1 MVSDMYL
8 SEGVKDMKKKLTVVL
23 CLVLALL
30 LLTGCASQ
38 TISKAKA
45 AYESGDYQ
53 TVVDLLQDLKSSKPE
68 VAELLKNAKIH
79 LAFDAG
85 DYQQVV
91 DLIGDADVKDAD
103 IAALLKDAKTALEEA
118 ATAEAAK
125 AAEEALL
132 AEAQA
137 AFDAGE
143 FDKVVELL
151 GDQDSEN
158 EALASLLKDAQ
169 TAIEE
174 AASAEA
180 QAALEAK
187 VAEAQEAYD
196 AGDYQTVVDL
206 VKESGMESDELTG
219 LADRAQTALD
229 EASAAAEAAKA
240 AEEALI
246 AEAQAAFDNG
256 DYEKVVEVLGEQ
268 AVENETVAALLKDA
282 ETAIEEAAKASEA
295 EKAAA
300 EEAAKAAE
308 EAAAAEAAKAEEAA
322 KAAEEAAAAE
332 EARLAEEAA
341 AIEAKLAEVQSAYD
355 SGDYQAV
362 VEMAENATVESEE
375 IAALAVLAQTALDEE
390 AAAAEAAAALEAKLA
405 EVKTALDAEDY
416 DQVIALVK
424 EADMESDELTQ
435 LAAEAQTALDEIAAR
450 EAKVAEVKAA
460 FDEEDYEKVVELVSS
475 TDIESDELTQLAA
488 EAQTALDEIAAKE
501 AKLAEVK
508 AAFDEEDYE
517 KVVELVKETDIE
529 SDELTQL
536 AADAQT
542 ALDEIAAKEAK
553 LAEVKAAFDEEDYEK
568 VVELVSSTDIES
580 VELTELAAEAQ
591 TRLAEIAAH
600 EAWLA
605 EIRTAYEDEDY
616 AKVVELVGDEVPE
629 EAEVATMLA
638 DSRIQVAYQNGD
650 YAEVV
655 ELMAEYDGR
664 DSSEVY
670 TNSIREVAKEAIF
683 ATGDDKYI
691 QLPDDGS
698 YLNTFKTRYIV
709 HLDYDWWVFK
719 IFKDVDDAL
728 EQQRACGPCVPVERY
743 PRTDGGHTM
752 PWAYEGTE
760 VTVLAEQNDM
770 SLILYLSSENKQR
783 CGWVQ
788 NRFLV
793 DSFPSRQVTI
803 GEPKFTDVSTVRGI
817 GMSWSKKGFL
827 TTQQNYSVLSETVEN
842 CVGFTLDYQLIAEN
856 TDKWSSIFGPRSIY
870 VNDGSDWIKVGT
882 FDYPT
887 QGTVKVTV
895 NLEKP
900 IDIVAIGTIAEV
912 GLPNTFFFRQYATE
926 YQVLG

>member
-1 MVSDMYL
+1 MYL

-68 VAELLKNAKIH
+68 VAELLRNAKIH

-91 DLIGDADVKDAD
+91 DLIGDADVQDAD
-103 IAALLKDAKTALEEA
+103 IASLLKNAKTALEEEA
-118 ATAEAAK
+118 AAEAAK

-132 AEAQA
+132 AEAQ
-137 AFDAGE
+137 
-143 FDKVVELL
+143 K
-151 GDQDSEN
+151 
-158 EALASLLKDAQ
+158 
-169 TAIEE
+169 
-174 AASAEA
+174 
-180 QAALEAK
+180 
-187 VAEAQEAYD
+187 AYD

-206 VKESGMESDELTG
+206 INDSGMESEELTG
-219 LADRAQTALD
+219 LADRAKAALQ
-229 EASAAAEAAKA
+229 EEAEAAKA

-246 AEAQAAFDNG
+246 VEVQAAFDAG
-256 DYEKVVEVLGEQ
+256 DYEKVVEILGEQ
-268 AVENETVAALLKDA
+268 PVDNEAVAALLKDA
-282 ETAIEEAAKASEA
+282 EAEDA
-295 EKAAA
+295 EKAAAEETARAAAEAAA
-300 EEAAKAAE
+300 EEAAKAEETARAAE
-308 EAAAAEAAKAEEAA
+308 EAAKAEEA
-322 KAAEEAAAAE
+322 K
-332 EARLAEEAA
+332 LAEEAA

-362 VEMAENATVESEE
+362 VEMANAATVESEE

-416 DQVIALVK
+416 NQVIALVK
-424 EADMESDELTQ
+424 EADIESDELTQLAAEAQTALDEIALREAKLTEVKAAFDEEDYEKVVELVKGTDIESDELTQ

-450 EAKVAEVKAA
+450 EAKLAEVKAA
-460 FDEEDYEKVVELVSS
+460 FDGEDYEKVVELVSNS
-475 TDIESDELTQLAA
+475 
-488 EAQTALDEIAAKE
+488 
-501 AKLAEVK
+501 
-508 AAFDEEDYE
+508 
-517 KVVELVKETDIE
+517 
-529 SDELTQL
+529 
-536 AADAQT
+536 
-542 ALDEIAAKEAK
+542 
-553 LAEVKAAFDEEDYEK
+553 
-568 VVELVSSTDIES
+568 DIES

-605 EIRTAYEDEDY
+605 EIKAAYEDEDY
-616 AKVVELVGDEVPE
+616 AKVVELVGDGVPD
-629 EAEVATMLA
+629 EAEVSTMLS

-655 ELMAEYDGR
+655 ELMAEYDGK
-664 DSSEVY
+664 DSSEIY
-670 TNSIREVAKEAIF
+670 TNSIREVAREAIF
-683 ATGDDKYI
+683 ATGDDRYI
-691 QLPDDGS
+691 QFPEESS
-698 YLNTFKTRYIV
+698 YLSTFKTRYIV

-719 IFKDVDDAL
+719 IFDDVDDAL

-803 GEPKFTDVSTVRGI
+803 GEPRFTDVNTVRDI

-856 TDKWSSIFGPRSIY
+856 TDKWNCIFGPRSIY

-895 NLEKP
+895 NLDEP

-912 GLPNTFFFRQYATE
+912 GMPNVFYFRQYATE

>member
-1 MVSDMYL
+1 MYL

-68 VAELLKNAKIH
+68 VAELLRNAKIH

-91 DLIGDADVKDAD
+91 DLIGDADVQDAD
-103 IAALLKDAKTALEEA
+103 IASLLKNAKTALEEEA
-118 ATAEAAK
+118 AAEAAK

-132 AEAQA
+132 AEAQ
-137 AFDAGE
+137 
-143 FDKVVELL
+143 K
-151 GDQDSEN
+151 
-158 EALASLLKDAQ
+158 
-169 TAIEE
+169 
-174 AASAEA
+174 
-180 QAALEAK
+180 
-187 VAEAQEAYD
+187 AYD

-206 VKESGMESDELTG
+206 INDSGMESEELTD
-219 LADRAQTALD
+219 LADRAKAALQ
-229 EASAAAEAAKA
+229 EEAEAAKA

-246 AEAQAAFDNG
+246 VEVQAAFDAG
-256 DYEKVVEVLGEQ
+256 DYEKVVEILGEQ
-268 AVENETVAALLKDA
+268 PVDNEAVAALLKDA
-282 ETAIEEAAKASEA
+282 EAAIEEAAKAEDA
-295 EKAAA
+295 EKAAAEETARAAAEAAA
-300 EEAAKAAE
+300 EEAAKAE
-308 EAAAAEAAKAEEAA
+308 EAARAAEEAAKAEEA
-322 KAAEEAAAAE
+322 K
-332 EARLAEEAA
+332 LAEEAA

-362 VEMAENATVESEE
+362 VEMANAATVESEE

-405 EVKTALDAEDY
+405 EVKTALDAEDHN
-416 DQVIALVK
+416 QVIALVK
-424 EADMESDELTQ
+424 EA
-435 LAAEAQTALDEIAAR
+435 
-450 EAKVAEVKAA
+450 
-460 FDEEDYEKVVELVSS
+460 
-475 TDIESDELTQLAA
+475 DIESDELTQLAA
-488 EAQTALDEIAAKE
+488 EAQTALDEIALRE
-501 AKLAEVK
+501 AKL
-508 AAFDEEDYE
+508 
-517 KVVELVKETDIE
+517 T
-529 SDELTQL
+529 
-536 AADAQT
+536 
-542 ALDEIAAKEAK
+542 
-553 LAEVKAAFDEEDYEK
+553 EVKAAFDEEDYEK
-568 VVELVSSTDIES
+568 VVELVSNSDIES

-605 EIRTAYEDEDY
+605 EIKAAYEDEDY
-616 AKVVELVGDEVPE
+616 AKVVELVGDGVPD
-629 EAEVATMLA
+629 EAEVSTMLS

-655 ELMAEYDGR
+655 ELMAEYDGK
-664 DSSEVY
+664 DSSEIY
-670 TNSIREVAKEAIF
+670 TNSIREVAREAIF
-683 ATGDDKYI
+683 ATGDDRYI
-691 QLPDDGS
+691 QFPEESS
-698 YLNTFKTRYIV
+698 YLSTFKTRYIV

-719 IFKDVDDAL
+719 IFDDVDDAL

-803 GEPKFTDVSTVRGI
+803 GEPRFTDVNTVRDI

-856 TDKWSSIFGPRSIY
+856 TDKWNCIFGPRSIY

-895 NLEKP
+895 NLDEP

-912 GLPNTFFFRQYATE
+912 GMPNVFYFRQYATE

>member
-1 MVSDMYL
+1 MYL

-68 VAELLKNAKIH
+68 VAELLRNAKIH

-91 DLIGDADVKDAD
+91 DLIGDADVQDAD
-103 IAALLKDAKTALEEA
+103 IASLLKNAKTALEEEA
-118 ATAEAAK
+118 AAEAAK

-137 AFDAGE
+137 AFDNGE
-143 FDKVVELL
+143 FEKVVTLL
-151 GDQDSEN
+151 GDQGIEN
-158 EALASLLKDAQ
+158 EAFASLVKDAQ
-169 TAIEE
+169 AAIKE
-174 AASAEA
+174 AEA
-180 QAALEAK
+180 QKALEAK
-187 VAEAQEAYD
+187 VAEAQKAYD

-206 VKESGMESDELTG
+206 INDSGMESEELTG
-219 LADRAQTALD
+219 LADRAKAALQ
-229 EASAAAEAAKA
+229 EEAEAAKA

-246 AEAQAAFDNG
+246 VEVQAAFDAG
-256 DYEKVVEVLGEQ
+256 DYEKVVEILGEQ
-268 AVENETVAALLKDA
+268 PVDNEAVAALLKDA
-282 ETAIEEAAKASEA
+282 EAAIEEAAKAEDA
-295 EKAAA
+295 EKAAAEETARAAAEAAA
-300 EEAAKAAE
+300 EEAAKAE
-308 EAAAAEAAKAEEAA
+308 EAARAAEEAAKAEEA
-322 KAAEEAAAAE
+322 K
-332 EARLAEEAA
+332 LAEEAA

-362 VEMAENATVESEE
+362 VEMANAATVESEE

-416 DQVIALVK
+416 NQVIALVK
-424 EADMESDELTQ
+424 EADIESDELTQLAAEAQTALDEIALREAKLTEVKAAFDEEDYEKVVELVKGTDIESDELTQ

-450 EAKVAEVKAA
+450 EAKLAEVKAA
-460 FDEEDYEKVVELVSS
+460 FDGEDYEKVVELVSNS
-475 TDIESDELTQLAA
+475 
-488 EAQTALDEIAAKE
+488 
-501 AKLAEVK
+501 
-508 AAFDEEDYE
+508 
-517 KVVELVKETDIE
+517 
-529 SDELTQL
+529 
-536 AADAQT
+536 
-542 ALDEIAAKEAK
+542 
-553 LAEVKAAFDEEDYEK
+553 
-568 VVELVSSTDIES
+568 DIES

-605 EIRTAYEDEDY
+605 EIKAAYEDEDY
-616 AKVVELVGDEVPE
+616 AKVVELVGDGVPD
-629 EAEVATMLA
+629 EAEVSTMLS

-655 ELMAEYDGR
+655 ELMAEYDGK
-664 DSSEVY
+664 DSSDIY
-670 TNSIREVAKEAIF
+670 TNSIREVAREAIF
-683 ATGDDKYI
+683 ATGDDRYI
-691 QLPDDGS
+691 QFPEESS
-698 YLNTFKTRYIV
+698 YLSTFKTRYIV

-719 IFKDVDDAL
+719 IFDDVDDAL

-803 GEPKFTDVSTVRGI
+803 GEPRFTDVNTVRDI

-856 TDKWSSIFGPRSIY
+856 TDKWNCIFGPRSIY

-895 NLEKP
+895 NLDEP

-912 GLPNTFFFRQYATE
+912 GMPNVFYFRQYATE

>member
-1 MVSDMYL
+1 MYL

-68 VAELLKNAKIH
+68 VAELLRNAKIH

-91 DLIGDADVKDAD
+91 DLIGDADVQDAD
-103 IAALLKDAKTALEEA
+103 IASLLKNAKTALEEEA
-118 ATAEAAK
+118 AAEAAK

-137 AFDAGE
+137 AFDNGE
-143 FDKVVELL
+143 FEKVVTLL
-151 GDQDSEN
+151 GDQGIEN
-158 EALASLLKDAQ
+158 EAFASLVKDAQ
-169 TAIEE
+169 AAIKE
-174 AASAEA
+174 AEA
-180 QAALEAK
+180 QKALEAK
-187 VAEAQEAYD
+187 VAEAQKAYD

-206 VKESGMESDELTG
+206 INDSGMESEELTG
-219 LADRAQTALD
+219 LADRAKAALQ
-229 EASAAAEAAKA
+229 EEAEAAKA

-246 AEAQAAFDNG
+246 VEVQAAFDAG
-256 DYEKVVEVLGEQ
+256 DYEKVVEILGEQ
-268 AVENETVAALLKDA
+268 PVDNEAVAALLKDA
-282 ETAIEEAAKASEA
+282 EAAIEEAAKAEDA
-295 EKAAA
+295 EKAAAEETARAAAEAAA
-300 EEAAKAAE
+300 EEAAKAEETARAAE
-308 EAAAAEAAKAEEAA
+308 EAAKAEEA
-322 KAAEEAAAAE
+322 K
-332 EARLAEEAA
+332 LAEEAA

-362 VEMAENATVESEE
+362 VEMANAATVESEE

-416 DQVIALVK
+416 NQVIALVK
-424 EADMESDELTQ
+424 EADIESDELTQ

-450 EAKVAEVKAA
+450 EAKLAEVKAA
-460 FDEEDYEKVVELVSS
+460 FDGEDYEKVVELVSNS
-475 TDIESDELTQLAA
+475 
-488 EAQTALDEIAAKE
+488 
-501 AKLAEVK
+501 
-508 AAFDEEDYE
+508 
-517 KVVELVKETDIE
+517 
-529 SDELTQL
+529 
-536 AADAQT
+536 
-542 ALDEIAAKEAK
+542 
-553 LAEVKAAFDEEDYEK
+553 
-568 VVELVSSTDIES
+568 DIES

-605 EIRTAYEDEDY
+605 EIKAAYEDEDY
-616 AKVVELVGDEVPE
+616 AKVVELVGDGVPD
-629 EAEVATMLA
+629 EAEVSTMLS

-655 ELMAEYDGR
+655 ELMAEYDGK

-670 TNSIREVAKEAIF
+670 TNSIREVAREAIF
-683 ATGDDKYI
+683 ATGDDRYI
-691 QLPDDGS
+691 QFPEESS
-698 YLNTFKTRYIV
+698 YLSTFKTRYIV

-719 IFKDVDDAL
+719 IFDDVDDAL

-803 GEPKFTDVSTVRGI
+803 GEPRFTDVNTVRDI
-817 GMSWSKKGFL
+817 GMNWSKKGFL

-856 TDKWSSIFGPRSIY
+856 TDKWNCIFGPRSIY

-895 NLEKP
+895 NLDEP

-912 GLPNTFFFRQYATE
+912 GMPNVFYFRQYATE